1 MLLKFGSHVTFH
13 NLLGSVGACWAQRFY
28 FSTAANDAQCIT
40 KSLVL
45 FCIDRDSYFFRSR
58 MYMYLLFI
66 LYDCI
71 QLPEVSSASY
81 QMQILAKSIGT
92 E

>member
-1 MLLKFGSHVTFH
+1 
-13 NLLGSVGACWAQRFY
+13 
-28 FSTAANDAQCIT
+28 
-40 KSLVL
+40 
-45 FCIDRDSYFFRSR
+45 
-58 MYMYLLFI
+58 MYLLFI